1 MSSSY
6 SLDQYV
12 RDLRTIT
19 AEETDPVRITD
30 RIAPL
35 AKKFA
40 QTPGWIRPEH
50 RHCDVEQGFGVHLL
64 HEEPNHDL
72 AVFLISWLPD
82 RGTTPH
88 NHKTWA
94 VVVGI
99 EGHEWEINYDRLDDG
114 TTRGYADLKRAGEQV
129 MTAGDIARCYP
140 EHIHSVWNVGKDIS
154 MSLHTY
160 GRHINYTGGSEF
172 DLECKREKPYVIK
185 VADDERAR
193 SGA

>member
-1 MSSSY
+1 MNSSY

-19 AEETDPVRITD
+19 AEETDPIKIAD
-30 RIAPL
+30 RVAPL

-40 QTPGWIRPEH
+40 QTPGWLRPEY
-50 RHCDVEQGFGVHLL
+50 RECDAEQGFGVHLL

-72 AVFLISWLPD
+72 AIFLFSWLPN

-88 NHKTWA
+88 NHKTWG
-94 VVVGI
+94 VVVDI
-99 EGHEWEINYDRLDDG
+99 EGQELEINYDRHDDG
-114 TTRGYADLKRAGEQV
+114 TMPGYADLRRGGERV

-140 EHIHSVWNVGKDIS
+140 EHIHSVRNVGKDIS

-160 GRHINYTGGSEF
+160 GRHINHTGRSEF
-172 DLECKREKPYVIK
+172 DLENKREKPYAIK
-185 VADDERAR
+185 IAYDEHAR
-193 SGA
+193 SA

>member
-1 MSSSY
+1 MTISY
-6 SLDQYV
+6 TLDQYV

-19 AEETDPVRITD
+19 SQETDPVKIPD
-30 RIAPL
+30 LVAPL

-40 QTPGWIRPEH
+40 QSPELRRPEY
-50 RHCDVEQGFGVHLL
+50 RECDDEQGFGVHML

-72 AVFLISWLPD
+72 AVFLVSWLPN

-99 EGHEWEINYDRLDDG
+99 EGQEQEISYERLDDG
-114 TTRGYADLKRAGEQV
+114 TMPGYADLERSGEQV

-140 EHIHSVWNVGKDIS
+140 RTHSHRQECRKRHFDVAAHLWPAHQ
-154 MSLHTY
+154 LHWSF
-160 GRHINYTGGSEF
+160 RVRS
-172 DLECKREKPYVIK
+172 
-185 VADDERAR
+185 RAQAR
-193 SGA
+193 KALRD